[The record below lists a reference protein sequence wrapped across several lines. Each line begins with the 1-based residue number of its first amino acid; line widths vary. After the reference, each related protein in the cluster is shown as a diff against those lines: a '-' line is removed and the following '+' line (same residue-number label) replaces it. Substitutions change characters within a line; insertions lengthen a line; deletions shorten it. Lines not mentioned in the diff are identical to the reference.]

1 MTASVVGTISRLGY
15 LQALPGLDELPAPAM
30 AVVAEM
36 VRECHYPR
44 RARLAEPRRPS
55 AVAHVVVDGELVLDL
70 PGGKRKWLSAG
81 QHVGWWTVLADDAI
95 DFELST
101 RRGALTLAIDREALL
116 DIAEHSSHGFEVLLG
131 LARSIAARLASHA
144 ASATVLRPDR
154 GHEHAAR
161 AAGDERALG
170 TVERIL
176 HLRHLPIFRGVN
188 LDVISQLADGFEL
201 VPVRAGDELLPQPAR
216 KDAPARPLQLL
227 RGRVEWTTGGDAAM
241 SIEAPA
247 MIGLPHA
254 LAREPLPGTLRAR
267 TDGLALKVDL
277 DLLLD
282 LAEDNSDL
290 ALGLVTGL
298 AARLRE
304 ETGSR

>member
-55 AVAHVVVDGELVLDL
+55 AVAHVVIEGELVLDL
-70 PGGKRKWLSAG
+70 PGGKRKWISAG
-81 QHVGWWTVLADDAI
+81 QHVGWWTVLADDAM

-131 LARSIAARLASHA
+131 LARSVAARLVSHGSAS
-144 ASATVLRPDR
+144 TVLRPDR
-154 GHEHAAR
+154 RHEQAAP
-161 AAGDERALG
+161 AVGDEHALG
-170 TVERIL
+170 TVERIF

-201 VPVRAGDELLPQPAR
+201 VPVRAAEELLSQHAD

-227 RGRVEWTTGGDAAM
+227 RGRVEWANAGEPAT

-254 LAREPLPGTLRAR
+254 LAREPLPGTLRACA
-267 TDGLALKVDL
+267 DGLALKVDL

-304 ETGSR
+304 ETGAR